1 MIKKI
6 LMGIGVLAILGV
18 VAVGGFSYY
27 AYDKFTSEF
36 DKRVPEFR
44 QYVTMTT
51 KEQNA
56 YISKNLDE
64 VQVSMLP
71 LLGADSADI
80 QEVKIFLKELDK
92 NPEFMQAKINW
103 GRSLVARLIL
113 LNSDEFAKN
122 LSPEILKQLQAENDE
137 YEVRLLEYRK
147 QMNLY
152 KSNQK

>member
-6 LMGIGVLAILGV
+6 LMAIGVLAILGV
-18 VAVGGFSYY
+18 IVVGGFSYY

-44 QYVTMTT
+44 QYVTMTNE
-51 KEQNA
+51 EQNN
-56 YISKNLDE
+56 YVVKNLDE
-64 VQVSMLP
+64 LQVSMLP
-71 LLGADSADI
+71 LFGADSADI
-80 QEVKIFLKELDK
+80 YEVQTLLKEMDK
-92 NPEFMQAKINW
+92 NPEYMQAKINW
-103 GRSLVARLIL
+103 GRSLVARVIL
-113 LNSDEFAKN
+113 LNSDEFTKN